1 MIDVIRKK
9 RPMTARAM
17 AEKFGVSSR
26 TVQRTF
32 SQPREDYEANAI
44 SRAKP
49 WEALGMSR
57 ASWYRKGKPLMLPTR
72 EAGT

>member
-1 MIDVIRKK
+1 MINVIRKK

-17 AEKFGVSSR
+17 AEKFGVSLR

-57 ASWYRKGKPLMLPTR
+57 ASWYRKGKPLLFQ
-72 EAGT
+72 AK